1 MINFYFKTIKSKYI
15 KKVPELRK
23 GCWVRISKANS
34 EDIENITREIKFD
47 YQDLADCLD
56 IYEIPRLERVNG
68 NLLLFLRFPVSE
80 SQGLYTQPMTIVLN
94 APYFI
99 TISLTESEIL
109 DQFIRQDSTLATTQ
123 QAKLLLNILQRLA
136 RSFTL
141 SIKQVNDKVLA
152 QKKELAKIDTD
163 DITFLIEIE
172 DILNQ
177 YLSALV
183 PMEEM
188 IKRLIT
194 GEYIKQYTEDKDL
207 FEDVLLSISQSV
219 NICKTNIKT
228 IISLRDSYQILFSN
242 NLNKHIQLLTFLTII
257 LTIPTIIGS
266 FFGMN
271 IRLPLAEHPFAFP
284 IILLLTLTTSFIF
297 AYILNRKKW
306 F

>member
-1 MINFYFKTIKSKYI
+1 MINYYFKTIKSKYI
-15 KKVPELRK
+15 KKVPYLRK
-23 GCWVRISKANS
+23 GCWVRISNADAA
-34 EDIENITREIKFD
+34 DINWITKEIAYD
-47 YQDLADCLD
+47 YDDLVDSLD
-56 IYEIPRLERVNG
+56 LYEIPRLERVNG
-68 NLLLFLRFPVSE
+68 NLLFFLRFPSKE
-80 SQGLYTQPMTIVLN
+80 IQGLYTQPITLVLN

-99 TISLTESEIL
+99 TISLSESEIL
-109 DQFIRQDSTLATTQ
+109 DQFIRQDSMLATTQ

-152 QKKELAKIDTD
+152 QKKELARIETD

-188 IKRLIT
+188 IKRLIS
-194 GEYIKQYTEDKDL
+194 GEYIKQYEEDKDL
-207 FEDVLLSISQSV
+207 FTDVLLSISQSV

-242 NLNKHIQLLTFLTII
+242 NLNKNIQLLTFLTIV

-271 IRLPLAEHPFAFP
+271 VTIPLANHPQAFP
-284 IILLLTLTTSFIF
+284 IILFVAMAISIAF
-297 AYILNRKKW
+297 ALVLNKKKW